1 MSLSIKNDEV
11 WQKYADIWNEIKNKL
26 NIKLHSQPIN
36 ENKYQVREFGGNI
49 KKTSQVMVKQ
59 KKILII
65 HALLA

>member
-11 WQKYADIWNEIKNKL
+11 WQKYEDIWNEIKNKL
-26 NIKLHSQPIN
+26 NIKLPIQPIN